1 MKIYKFLLLI
11 LFFFSGVNSLYA
23 DNSIAYIDMQ
33 KLMSQSLAG
42 KNVNDKINNINK
54 KNTKKFKETEKK
66 FQEDEKILIS
76 QKNILEKKIFD
87 EKVRVFRDKA
97 IIYQKNKRDAVM
109 KMNNQ
114 RLSASKKIID
124 FVNPILAEY
133 SEENSISFIM
143 QKKYIIIGKSELD
156 ITDDIIKKL
165 NLKVKKIN
173 LD

>member
-1 MKIYKFLLLI
+1 MKIYKFLLLVF
-11 LFFFSGVNSLYA
+11 FFFSGANSLFA

-42 KNVNDKINNINK
+42 KNVNEKIDIINK
-54 KNTKKFKETEKK
+54 KNIKKFKETEKK
-66 FQEDEKILIS
+66 FQEDEKILIG
-76 QKNILEKKIFD
+76 QRNILEKKVFD
-87 EKVRVFRDKA
+87 DKVKAFREKA
-97 IIYQKNKRDAVM
+97 AIYQKNKSDTVI

-114 RLSASKKIID
+114 RLNAAKKIID
-124 FVNPILAEY
+124 IVNPILAEY
-133 SEENSISFIM
+133 STENSISFIM
-143 QKKYIIIGKSELD
+143 QKKYIIIGKTELD

>member
-1 MKIYKFLLLI
+1 MKIYKFLLLVV
-11 LFFFSGVNSLYA
+11 FFFSGVNSLFA

-42 KNVNDKINNINK
+42 KNVNKKIDIINK
-54 KNTKKFKETEKK
+54 KNIKRFKETEKK
-66 FQEDEKILIS
+66 FQEDEKILIG
-76 QKNILEKKIFD
+76 QRNILEKKVFD
-87 EKVRVFRDKA
+87 DKVKTFREKA
-97 IIYQKNKRDAVM
+97 AIYQKNKSDTVI

-114 RLSASKKIID
+114 RLNAAKKIID
-124 FVNPILAEY
+124 IVNPILAEY
-133 SEENSISFIM
+133 STENSISFIM
-143 QKKYIIIGKSELD
+143 QKKYIIIGKTELD